1 MDDTVCGI
9 QPQGER
15 RKIMGNIQ
23 HTIALSVENSINFP
37 NLGIYLNNVPQS
49 FTIFGVTVTLYGMII
64 ALGIL
69 LGFVI
74 GINEAKKTGQDP
86 EDYWTMGIIGVI
98 AGILGARLYF
108 VIFNWDY
115 YRNNLFSIIDVR
127 GGIAGL
133 AIYGGIIGAFVT
145 AVTYAR
151 VKKLNTMLIFDT
163 VSLCLIN
170 AQILGRWGN
179 FFNREAFGEYT
190 NNLLAMQ
197 MPVSRVSRSDITP
210 LMEQNIEVINGVNFI
225 QAHPTFLYESIWNL
239 VLFIGLLIYRKRKK
253 YDGEIFLLYIFGYGV
268 GRFWIET
275 LRTDQ
280 LMLFA
285 NVPASLALAGAS
297 VLVAGFFLV
306 YFGWK
311 HRKGKV

>member
-1 MDDTVCGI
+1 
-9 QPQGER
+9 
-15 RKIMGNIQ
+15 
-23 HTIALSVENSINFP
+23 
-37 NLGIYLNNVPQS
+37 
-49 FTIFGVTVTLYGMII
+49 
-64 ALGIL
+64 
-69 LGFVI
+69 
-74 GINEAKKTGQDP
+74 
-86 EDYWTMGIIGVI
+86 MGIIGVF

-115 YRNNLFSIIDVR
+115 YRDNLFSIIDVR
-127 GGIAGL
+127 GGLAGL

-197 MPVSRVSRSDITP
+197 MPVSRVSRGDITP

-225 QAHPTFLYESIWNL
+225 QAHPTFLYESMWNL

-297 VLVAGFFLV
+297 VFVAGFFLIF
-306 YFGWK
+306 FGRKYWK
-311 HRKGKV
+311 AKV

>member
-1 MDDTVCGI
+1 
-9 QPQGER
+9 
-15 RKIMGNIQ
+15 MGNIQ
-23 HTIALSVENSINFP
+23 HTIALRGENSINFP

-64 ALGIL
+64 TLGIL

-98 AGILGARLYF
+98 VGILGARLYF
-108 VIFNWDY
+108 VIFSWDY
-115 YRNNLFSIIDVR
+115 YRDNLFSIIDVR

-190 NNLLAMQ
+190 NSLFAMQ
-197 MPVSRVSRSDITP
+197 MPVSRVSRGNITP

-225 QAHPTFLYESIWNL
+225 QAHPTFLYESLWNL
-239 VLFIGLLIYRKRKK
+239 ALFIGLIFYRRHKK
-253 YDGEIFLLYIFGYGV
+253 YDGEVFLLYTFGYGV

-306 YFGWK
+306 YFRRK
-311 HRKGKV
+311 HRKAKA

>member
-1 MDDTVCGI
+1 MY
-9 QPQGER
+9 
-15 RKIMGNIQ
+15 NIQ
-23 HTIALSVENSINFP
+23 HTIALSGENSINFP
-37 NLGIYLNNVPQS
+37 NLGIFLDNVPQS
-49 FTIFGVTVTLYGMII
+49 ISIFGFGITFYGMII
-64 ALGIL
+64 SFGIL

-74 GINEAKKTGQDP
+74 GINEAKRTGQNP
-86 EDYWTMGIIGVI
+86 EDYWTMGLIGVV
-98 AGILGARLYF
+98 AGVLGARFYY
-108 VIFNWDY
+108 VIFTWDQHNY
-115 YRNNLFSIIDVR
+115 TLLGIFNLR
-127 GGIAGL
+127 QGGL
-133 AIYGGIIGAFVT
+133 AIYGGIIAAFVT
-145 AVTYAR
+145 AVTYSR
-151 VKKLNTMLIFDT
+151 MKKLNTMLIFDT

-190 NNLLAMQ
+190 NTLFAMQ
-197 MPVSRVSRSDITP
+197 MPVSRVSRGDITP

-225 QAHPTFLYESIWNL
+225 QAHPTFFYESMWNL
-239 VLFIGLLIYRKRKK
+239 LLFIGLLIYRKRKK

-285 NVPASLALAGAS
+285 NVPVSLALAGATAVVS
-297 VLVAGFFLV
+297 GAFLV

-311 HRKGKV
+311 YRKGRV